1 MKRYHTRTMS
11 TLTHIVKWRNF
22 QSSTFGQNQTKQT
35 PDGKIHPLSPTEW
48 NIFHQLNIIPLTKCK
63 AAKRPLVSFLWLICI
78 YTWTVLKGHSTSS
91 HQGDSYSYLPLSL
104 PSRRL
109 NLFRLTHSA
118 KCQNTPMAPFFIFLD
133 WRLCTLLNL
142 CVCELSRH
150 KWGRPHLRTARPP
163 KVPLTEKCYAL
174 YWNHRGNVKSR
185 VIFWRS
191 LPLPPWQEI
200 SPFFYRWLHIWKL
213 QLQEN
218 VGPEKQMYE
227 YCVACGSPHY
237 PHLSRGACLLRPL
250 ILGCFRGHVS
260 LLVHHSL
267 VFHAIS
273 PIHTLRLTG
282 TERDRLVVMGLSRP
296 SVRSR

>member
-1 MKRYHTRTMS
+1 M
-11 TLTHIVKWRNF
+11 
-22 QSSTFGQNQTKQT
+22 
-35 PDGKIHPLSPTEW
+35 P
-48 NIFHQLNIIPLTKCK
+48 
-63 AAKRPLVSFLWLICI
+63 
-78 YTWTVLKGHSTSS
+78 S
-91 HQGDSYSYLPLSL
+91 HEGDSYSYLPLSL

-163 KVPLTEKCYAL
+163 KVPLTEKCYAV

-185 VIFWRS
+185 PIFWRS
-191 LPLPPWQEI
+191 LPLPPWQ
-200 SPFFYRWLHIWKL
+200 
-213 QLQEN
+213 
-218 VGPEKQMYE
+218 
-227 YCVACGSPHY
+227 VACGSPHY